1 MEASSGGS
9 KSVGLEGRS
18 FPVRETSRSKLREV
32 DFEFQRKMLRALEQN
47 PNTSSRWAQMARE
60 GKRVMQFLSGGRYIA
75 NVVDGK
81 VHLYDRKLK

>member
-9 KSVGLEGRS
+9 KSVALEGRS
-18 FPVRETSRSKLREV
+18 FLVRETSRSKLREV
-32 DFEFQRKMLRALEQN
+32 DFEFQGQMLRALEQN

-60 GKRVMQFLSGGRYIA
+60 GRRVMQFLSGGRYIA